1 MHYRHLFPVLRVLL
15 PFMAG
20 IVMSLSIP
28 AITLMHPGIW
38 FLFFLVTLVSGLSKF
53 KKLKILQKW
62 FFGLVL
68 SGFMLITGYNAVILH
83 KEILS
88 IDHFAGIQTKGIF
101 LASVSEPLQ
110 VKDHSV
116 KTILTIVALKKG
128 NIFVE
133 AKGRVLTYFEKDS
146 ALDPPPE
153 GSLLVLS
160 GELQEISPPQNPGAF
175 DYRCY
180 MASNNVYHQVY
191 LKNGSYRM
199 LEMPQGFSIYRAAH
213 QVSRKFV
220 NILSK
225 HGLEGKEFAVA
236 SALIMG
242 QSDMLDNE
250 TLQAY
255 SGTGVMHILSV
266 SGLHVGVIFIII
278 NFLLGFM
285 KMKGGQLFIKTTII
299 LFTIWAYA
307 LLTGMSPSVMRS
319 AAMFTFISLGNLSN
333 RYVHII
339 NSLSVSAL
347 FLLLIDPLMISNIG
361 FQLSYIAIIGIV
373 FINQPLADL
382 WNPTSRIAQYI
393 WELVAV
399 SIAAQLATAPL
410 AMLYFHQFPNYFIAA
425 NLVAIPLSFLA
436 IYAGVAV
443 LATSFVPL
451 VSNFMGIVTNY
462 ILLVLNS
469 SVRFIEQLPHSVLHV
484 DSIFVPEM
492 ILIYGIII
500 SLVIFM
506 YLRKKQ
512 ALFIA
517 LGMLVLFTVS
527 FSITGVKR
535 DMQKKII
542 FYSPGRQSAIG
553 FVQGRQQILLADSTL
568 INDKKASKFQLN
580 GASVLYGI
588 TGTNP
593 VALDTIDIHNK
604 NLMAVDKSLYC
615 KGANFMFG
623 HKRISVVDSISQ
635 PGFGK
640 KPKLK
645 VDFLVIRHNPKL
657 KISNLLQLY
666 DPGLVVIDGTNSVY
680 RNDKWLDECSNAG
693 QKAYSI
699 IDSGAL
705 IIDI

>member
-1 MHYRHLFPVLRVLL
+1 MQYRHLFPVLRVLM

-20 IVMSLSIP
+20 IVISM
-28 AITLMHPGIW
+28 AIQAVTLIHQGFWIT
-38 FLFFLVTLVSGLSKF
+38 FFLLTLVSGLSRI
-53 KKLKILQKW
+53 KKLKNSQKW

-68 SGFMLITGYNAVILH
+68 SGFMLISGYNAVILH

-88 IDHFAGIQTKGIF
+88 NNHFANIQNEGVF
-101 LASVSEPLQ
+101 LARVSEPLQ
-110 VKDHSV
+110 EKDHSF

-128 NIFVE
+128 NTFIE

-146 ALDPPPE
+146 TSNPPPE
-153 GSLLVLS
+153 GSLLVLTGS
-160 GELQEISPPQNPGAF
+160 LQAISPPQNPGAF
-175 DYRCY
+175 DYRRY

-191 LKNGSYRM
+191 LKNGSYRT
-199 LEMPQGFSIYRAAH
+199 LEMPHGFNIYREAH
-213 QVSRKFV
+213 NASRKFV
-220 NILSK
+220 SILNK
-225 HGLEGKEFAVA
+225 NGLEGKEFAVA

-242 QSDMLDNE
+242 QCDMLDNE

-278 NFLLGFM
+278 NFLLSFM
-285 KMKGGQLFIKTTII
+285 KKKGGQLFIKTVII

-347 FLLLIDPLMISNIG
+347 FLLLFDPLMISNIG

-373 FINQPLADL
+373 FINQPVADL

-393 WELVAV
+393 WDLVAV

-443 LATSFVPL
+443 LATSFVPM
-451 VSNFMGIVTNY
+451 VSNVLGIATNY
-462 ILLVLNS
+462 ILLALNS
-469 SVRFIEQLPHSVLHV
+469 SVRLIEQLPHSVWHV

-500 SLVIFM
+500 SLVVFM

-512 ALFIA
+512 ALFSA
-517 LGMLVLFTVS
+517 LGMLLLLSVS
-527 FSITGVKR
+527 FSLIALKR
-535 DMQKKII
+535 DMQQKII
-542 FYSPGRQSAIG
+542 FYSTGRQSAIG
-553 FVQGRQQILLADSTL
+553 FIQGRRQLLLADSIL
-568 INDKKASKFQLN
+568 INDKKARKFQLN
-580 GASVLYGI
+580 GAADLFGTSGI
-588 TGTNP
+588 SP
-593 VALDTIDIHNK
+593 VAIDT
-604 NLMAVDKSLYC
+604 VDHRSTNRITAFIPVYT
-615 KGANFMFG
+615 KGTNFMFG
-623 HKRISVVDSISQ
+623 HKRISVIDSISL
-635 PGFGK
+635 PDFEN

-657 KISNLLQLY
+657 KISNLLQHY
-666 DPGLVVIDGTNSVY
+666 DPGLVVIDGSNSAY
-680 RNDKWLDECSNAG
+680 RNNKWLDECRKAG

-705 IIDI
+705 IIEI